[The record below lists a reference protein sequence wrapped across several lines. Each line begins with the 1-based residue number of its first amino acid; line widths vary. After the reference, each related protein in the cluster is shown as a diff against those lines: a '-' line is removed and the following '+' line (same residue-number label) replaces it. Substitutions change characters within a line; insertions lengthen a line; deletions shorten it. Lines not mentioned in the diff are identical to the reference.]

1 MLELFG
7 YQQLCVDYIK
17 SHSGLILY
25 HSMGSGKTITSL
37 AMGIQFSN
45 DIIII
50 ATKASKKNFQDDIQK
65 MIKLGAKIELSKI
78 YIMTYQK
85 AITRIKEKE
94 LEFENKIVII
104 DEAHRLRNV
113 SKLTSILISECS
125 NAFKLILLTGTL
137 FYNGL
142 ADLSVLV
149 NMIKKADVLP
159 ETGKE
164 FKFFYYDETY
174 ETPTNINDFI
184 EKIKGTI
191 SYYKKSLDE
200 HYPRSETI
208 IKKVDMDNRQITEYR
223 FYVKKILLL
232 DNIQHIDYSIL
243 DTRKVNYFLNVSR
256 QLSNTVDNSPDS
268 PKMKAIF
275 EYIKLNPKPAIVYS
289 NFLDS
294 GVLPLSYLLSKANIK
309 YGIYH
314 GGTTEEKRGQII
326 DNYNSGQIEVL
337 LISSA
342 GSESLDLKNTRQIH
356 IMELHWNESKIN
368 QIIGRAIRYK
378 SHDALKIEDRMVTI
392 IKWISVFGYK
402 IPYETADEYLLKI
415 AEKKDKMFE
424 QFNEIIKVAS
434 V

>member
-1 MLELFG
+1 MMELFG

-17 SHSGLILY
+17 NNFGLILY

-37 AMGIQFSN
+37 AMANQFNN

-65 MIKLGAKIELSKI
+65 MISLGVKINLEKI
-78 YIMTYQK
+78 TIMTYQK
-85 AITRIKEKE
+85 AITKIKETQIN
-94 LEFENKIVII
+94 FENKCIII

-113 SKLTSILISECS
+113 SKLTSLLISECY
-125 NAFKLILLTGTL
+125 NAKKLILLTGTI

-142 ADLSVLV
+142 SDLAVLV

-159 ETGKE
+159 ETSKE
-164 FKFFYYDETY
+164 FKFLYYDETY
-174 ETPTNINDFI
+174 ETPTNIDDFVN
-184 EKIKGTI
+184 KIKGTI
-191 SYYKKSLDE
+191 SYYKKSLNE
-200 HYPRSETI
+200 HYPIPETI
-208 IKKVDMDNRQITEYR
+208 IKKVDMNNEQISEYR
-223 FYVKKILLL
+223 FYVKKILSL

-243 DTRKVNYFLNVSR
+243 DKRKVNYFLNITR
-256 QLSNTVDNSPDS
+256 QLSNTVNNLSDS

-275 EYIKLNPKPAIVYS
+275 EFIKSHPKPAVVYS

-294 GVLPLSYLLSKANIK
+294 GVLPLSVLLSKDNIK
-309 YGIYH
+309 YAIYH
-314 GGTTEEKRGQII
+314 GGTTEEKRDKII
-326 DNYNSGQIEVL
+326 NDYNSGLVDAL

-356 IMELHWNESKIN
+356 IMELHWNESKID

-378 SHDALKIEDRMVTI
+378 SHDSLKIEDRNVEI
-392 IKWISVFGYK
+392 VKWISVFGLK
-402 IPYETADEYLLKI
+402 IPYETADEYLQKI
-415 AEKKDKMFE
+415 SEKKDKMFE

>member
-1 MLELFG
+1 MLKLFG
-7 YQQLCVDYIK
+7 YQEFCQDYIK
-17 SHSGLILY
+17 KHSGLILY

-37 AMGIQFSN
+37 AMANQFTN
-45 DIIII
+45 DMIII
-50 ATKASKKNFQDDIQK
+50 ATKSSRKNFQDDIQK
-65 MIKLGAKIELSKI
+65 MTKQGVDIDLSKI
-78 YIMTYQK
+78 TILTYQK
-85 AITRIKEKE
+85 AISKIKDKQ
-94 LEFENKIVII
+94 LDFNNKIVII

-113 SKLTSILISECS
+113 SKLISILISECF
-125 NAFKLILLTGTL
+125 NAFKLILLTGTI

-142 ADLSVLV
+142 SDLSVLV

-159 ETGKE
+159 ETSKE

-200 HYPRSETI
+200 HYPKSETI
-208 IKKVDMDNRQITEYR
+208 IKKVDLDNRQITEYR
-223 FYVKKILLL
+223 FYVKKILSL
-232 DNIQHIDYSIL
+232 DNIQHIDYSTL
-243 DTRKVNYFLNVSR
+243 DQRKVNFFLNATR

-275 EYIKLNPKPAIVYS
+275 EYIKSNPKPAIVYS
-289 NFLDS
+289 NFLNN
-294 GVLPLSYLLSKANIK
+294 GVLPLSMLLSKANIR
-309 YGIYH
+309 YGTYH
-314 GGTTEEKRGQII
+314 GEQTEEKRNKII
-326 DNYNSGQIEVL
+326 DNYNSGLIDVL
-337 LISSA
+337 LLTTC

-356 IMELHWNESKIN
+356 IMELHWNESKIS
-368 QIIGRAIRYK
+368 QIIGRSIRYK
-378 SHDALKIEDRMVTI
+378 SHDSLKVEDRNVQI

-402 IPYETADEYLLKI
+402 IPYETADEYLQKI